1 MANTVQATLNRDAS
15 SLSFRSLYAGENG
28 SQANSGKT
36 VGRYSVT

>member
-1 MANTVQATLNRDAS
+1 MANTVQATPNRDAS

-36 VGRYSVT
+36 VGQTS